1 VGSYYYLMAQLPFLI
16 YDQKPPM
23 SSSAFKALAQ
33 SLMEEEDSVLLKYIH
48 LDPDSGDEIP
58 VSTEGAATGCNFIDG
73 WRNWEHALRLNL
85 EKSRAIK
92 LKRDSLSMAEPPF
105 YPADAAAA
113 AHKAVNSEA
122 SPLDTEI
129 SLDKARWGAIDS
141 LAGNDYFD
149 RNNVYAYLLKLMLIE
164 RRMLFNVDRGFDE
177 YKSLY
182 ASIIESAQNA
192 GEHK

>member
-1 VGSYYYLMAQLPFLI
+1 VGSYYYLMSQLPFLI
-16 YDQKPPM
+16 YEQKPPM
-23 SSSAFKALAQ
+23 SSGAFKELAE
-33 SLMEEEDSVLLKYIH
+33 SLMDEDDASLLGNVH
-48 LDPDSGDEIP
+48 LDQDLSGDNESA
-58 VSTEGAATGCNFIDG
+58 VTGCNFIDD
-73 WRNWEHALRLNL
+73 WRVWERALRLNL

-92 LKRDSLSMAEPPF
+92 LKRDNLLLAEPPF

-113 AHKAVNSEA
+113 AHKAVNSES

-129 SLDKARWGAIDS
+129 LLDKARWNAIEN

-164 RRMLFNVDRGFDE
+164 RRLLFNVERGFAE

>member
-1 VGSYYYLMAQLPFLI
+1 MAQLPFLI
-16 YDQKPPM
+16 YEQRPPM
-23 SSSAFKALAQ
+23 SSAAFKALAE
-33 SLMEEEDSVLLKYIH
+33 SLMDGDDAELLNHIY
-48 LDPDSGDEIP
+48 LDPDAAGENPPSAEG
-58 VSTEGAATGCNFIDG
+58 VSTGCNFIDN
-73 WRNWEHALRLNL
+73 WKSWEHTLRLNL
-85 EKSRAIK
+85 EKNRAIK

-113 AHKAVNSEA
+113 AHRAVNSDG

-129 SLDKARWGAIDS
+129 LLDKARWNAIEG

-164 RRMLFNVDRGFDE
+164 RRLLFNVEKGFAE